1 MSQFIFILIT
11 IFLSINKAYAV
22 YPLPVQSA
30 TGMVVTEQHLASEV
44 GASILKQ
51 GGNAIDAAVAVG
63 YALAVT
69 YPCCGNIGGG
79 GFMLIH
85 LANGSN
91 IFINFRE
98 KAPFQIKTNIFLDAS
113 GNPIPQKSLSGY
125 TAVAV
130 PGTVLA
136 MDQIL
141 QKYGTMT
148 RAQVMQPAIQLAK
161 EGFIITDSDKTRL
174 NSLNVANLDPNVR
187 AIFFKQDK
195 PLQLGDR
202 LVQTQLANTLTT
214 IAKEGTDAF
223 YKGAIME
230 AIVKASQQNGGFL
243 SKEDFAQY
251 TIQDLSP
258 LTCTYRGYQV
268 VTAPPPSAGGIVL
281 CEMLGIL
288 EGYDLKASGYRSAQS
303 LHYIIEAMR
312 YAFADRNNKL
322 GDPDFV
328 KNPLLELISKYYTA
342 TLRDTIQEYQKT
354 PSADLPL
361 QNILLEST
369 DTTHYSIADKAG
381 NLVAVTYTLNGLFGA
396 KVIAGNTGFFLN
408 NEMDDFTIKPGIVN
422 QFGLKQGEK
431 NNIQPGKRPLSSM
444 MPTMLFYQG
453 KPFLVLG
460 SPGGP
465 RIITAILQTILHV
478 IDYKMDLRMAI
489 DEPRIHQQWW
499 PETVDMEAFAF
510 SKDTLEKLAFM
521 GYRFRLRAPWGRV
534 EAIRINEDGTF
545 SGVNDDREPG
555 GLAIAP

>member
-1 MSQFIFILIT
+1 MLQFIYIFIT
-11 IFLSINKAYAV
+11 TFLFIKEAHAV
-22 YPLPVQSA
+22 YPLPVQS
-30 TGMVVTEQHLASEV
+30 TRGMVVTEQHLASKV

-85 LANGSN
+85 LAKGSN

-98 KAPFQIKTNIFLDAS
+98 KAPLQVKTDAFLDAS
-113 GNPIPQKSLSGY
+113 GNPLPQKSLSGF

-136 MDQIL
+136 MDQVL

-148 RAQVMQPAIQLAK
+148 RAQVIQPAIQLAK
-161 EGFIITDSDKTRL
+161 EGFIITDSDKARL

-187 AIFFKQDK
+187 AIFFQHDK
-195 PLQLGDR
+195 PLQPGDR
-202 LVQTQLANTLTT
+202 LVQTQLANTLTA
-214 IAKEGTDAF
+214 IAKEGTAAF

-230 AIVKASQQNGGFL
+230 AIVKASQENGGFL
-243 SKEDFAQY
+243 SREDFAQY
-251 TIQDLSP
+251 TIQELPP

-288 EGYDLKASGYRSAQS
+288 EGYDLKPMGYRSAQS

-342 TLRDTIQEYQKT
+342 TLRNTIQEFQKT

-408 NEMDDFTIKPGIVN
+408 NEIDDFTIKSGTVN

-431 NNIQPGKRPLSSM
+431 NIIRPGKRPLSSM
-444 MPTMLFYQG
+444 TPTMLFYQG

-534 EAIRINEDGTF
+534 EAIHINENGTF

-555 GLAIAP
+555 GLAIGP